1 MDEKIEL
8 VTKKKKC
15 GCGGQIK
22 PYLKR
27 SAKLII
33 YTSSGTKQGTH
44 KEYRC
49 HNKHCRIGYYHGFFI
64 EKGEGKLKYNYDE
77 DCLDAEYL
85 VTTILTAFEVK
96 YLWDITLDLLGRGSK
111 YKCSFLWCHLKKDR
125 AG

>member
-1 MDEKIEL
+1 MDEQIEL

-22 PYLKR
+22 PYLQR

-33 YTSSGTKQGTH
+33 YTSSGTKQGMH

-49 HNKHCRIGYYHGFFI
+49 NKRECRIGYYHGFFI

-111 YKCSFLWCHLKKDR
+111 YKCVWC
-125 AG
+125 